1 MRKIILSI
9 VLSLMISLTAL
20 NAYGAAE
27 PAYAKW
33 GKIAMTETGK
43 RYQASIIDYKHLGRT
58 RIDEHMSEE
67 KFKLWLKDSEKE
79 FGVYVTIKFKSD
91 TEEIISILFSESNP

>member
-1 MRKIILSI
+1 MRKILLSI
-9 VLSLMISLTAL
+9 VLGLMISLTAL

-27 PAYAKW
+27 PAYVKW

-58 RIDEHMSEE
+58 RINEQMSEE
-67 KFKLWLKDSEKE
+67 KFKLWLKDSNKE
-79 FGVYVTIKFKSD
+79 FGVYVTIKFKSE
-91 TEEIISILFSESNP
+91 TEEIVSIVFRETN